1 MEGWGVG
8 RGPALQHSNTPVSGA
23 VRSMRHPSLTPLS
36 HDHHHGL
43 ALALRCR
50 KQALGQIK
58 PMGAVGLRE
67 RAKEFLSFYA
77 SNLVAHFRAEEEVL
91 FPLLGHAA
99 PESSEVID
107 ELLSDHEQIRQAA
120 AQLENGTGLAK
131 LLFDLGDL
139 LERHIRKEERE
150 LFPLFDQHV
159 KVAEAV
165 AIGQELKKVLEGRT
179 D

>member
-1 MEGWGVG
+1 
-8 RGPALQHSNTPVSGA
+8 
-23 VRSMRHPSLTPLS
+23 MRHPSLIPLS

-58 PMGAVGLRE
+58 PMGAGGLRE

-99 PESSEVID
+99 PVSNRIIE
-107 ELLSDHEQIRQAA
+107 ELLSDHRQIRHAV
-120 AQLENGTGLAK
+120 AQLENGTDLAK
-131 LLFDLGDL
+131 SLFDLGDL

-150 LFPLFDQHV
+150 LFPLFEQHV
-159 KVAEAV
+159 KPAEADAV
-165 AIGQELKKVLEGRT
+165 RQELKKVLEAGT
-179 D
+179 V

>member
-1 MEGWGVG
+1 MGCWE
-8 RGPALQHSNTPVSGA
+8 ALQYPVA
-23 VRSMRHPSLTPLS
+23 FRLMRHPSLIPLS

-58 PMGAVGLRE
+58 PMGVEGLRE
-67 RAKEFLSFYA
+67 RRKELLAFYA

-91 FPLLGHAA
+91 FPLVGAAA
-99 PESSEVID
+99 PESGMIIN
-107 ELLSDHEQIRQAA
+107 ELVHDHEQIRKAVG
-120 AQLENGTGLAK
+120 QLEADTGLAK
-131 LLFDLGDL
+131 LIFDLGDL

-159 KVAEAV
+159 KMAEAQ
-165 AIGQELKKVLEGRT
+165 AAGEELRKILENRPS
-179 D
+179 

>member
-1 MEGWGVG
+1 MII
-8 RGPALQHSNTPVSGA
+8 N
-23 VRSMRHPSLTPLS
+23 SLIPLS

-58 PMGAVGLRE
+58 PMGAAGLRE
-67 RAKEFLSFYA
+67 RANEFLSFYA

-91 FPLLGHAA
+91 FPLVGSAA
-99 PESSEVID
+99 PGSSAVIN
-107 ELLSDHEQIRQAA
+107 ELVRDHEQIRQAV
-120 AQLENGTGLAK
+120 AQLEVGTGLAK
-131 LLFDLGDL
+131 VIFDLGDL

-159 KVAEAV
+159 KTAEAEAV
-165 AIGQELKKVLEGRT
+165 GREIKKILETRS
-179 D
+179 